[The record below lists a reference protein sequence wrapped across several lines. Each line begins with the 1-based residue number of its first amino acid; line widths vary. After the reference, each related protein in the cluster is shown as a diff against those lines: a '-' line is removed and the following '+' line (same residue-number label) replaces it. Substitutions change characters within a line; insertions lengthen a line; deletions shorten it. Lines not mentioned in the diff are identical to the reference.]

1 MMMKRRRYRET
12 TSRSFLLGSL
22 LFALAATGCQFADDD
37 KSVMQAIAEEHTQ
50 PVVGSAVWLTD
61 LDEAKKQ
68 ATAENK
74 AILAWFARRPCEPVS
89 RELGVLLWRNLLE
102 KPEFEA
108 YAKKKFVLLDVPYS
122 DEGEQLYS
130 HFRIIVDPTLLVL
143 TPEGEVA
150 GGFAT
155 QRSDFSKVQEALD
168 GGSDNA
174 KALRRARKL
183 HGDARAKALF
193 ACYMAIP
200 ENLRYTADPLI
211 AEVRRTDVNNV
222 TGAGEL
228 VVADDQMR
236 HFMRE
241 LAEVGDDKN
250 KMLETFD
257 RLYKSAVRVNKPEL
271 MNMKINY
278 LLTSAKTYEDLE
290 EAEKALLELARLH
303 PEWAPKAK
311 QFIAT
316 ELKDRD
322 AFLRKMAKVREAQ
335 GAR

>member
-1 MMMKRRRYRET
+1 MVIRY
-12 TSRSFLLGSL
+12 LMLGGL
-22 LFALAATGCQFADDD
+22 LFAVTGTGCQFADDD
-37 KSVMQAIAEEHTQ
+37 KSVMQAVSEESTQ

-102 KPEFEA
+102 KPEFAA

-122 DEGEQLYS
+122 GEGEQLYS

-155 QRSDFSKVQEALD
+155 QRSDFSKAQEALD
-168 GGSDNA
+168 RGSDNA

-183 HGDARAKALF
+183 RGDARAKALF

-241 LAEVGDDKN
+241 LAEVGDDKS

-278 LLTSAKTYEDLE
+278 LLTSAKTCEDLE
-290 EAEKALLELARLH
+290 EAEKSLLELARLH

-322 AFLRKMAKVREAQ
+322 AFLRKMDKVRDD
-335 GAR
+335 R

>member
-1 MMMKRRRYRET
+1 MVIRY
-12 TSRSFLLGSL
+12 LMLGGL
-22 LFALAATGCQFADDD
+22 LFAVTGTGCQFADDD
-37 KSVMQAIAEEHTQ
+37 KSVMQAVSEESTQ

-74 AILAWFARRPCEPVS
+74 AILAWFARSPCGPES
-89 RELGVLLWRNLLE
+89 RELGVLLWRDLLE
-102 KPEFEA
+102 KPEFAA

-122 DEGEQLYS
+122 GDGEQLYS
-130 HFRIIVDPTLLVL
+130 HFRIIVNPTLLVL

-150 GGFAT
+150 GGFEC
-155 QRSDFSKVQEALD
+155 QDSDFSKVQEALD
-168 GGSDNA
+168 RGSDNA

-193 ACYMAIP
+193 ACYRAIP
-200 ENLRYTADPLI
+200 VKHSADPLI

-222 TGAGEL
+222 TGAREL

-241 LAEVGDDKN
+241 LAEVGDDKS
-250 KMLETFD
+250 KILETFD

-290 EAEKALLELARLH
+290 EAERALLELARLH

-322 AFLRKMAKVREAQ
+322 AFLRKMDKVRDD
-335 GAR
+335 R

>member
-1 MMMKRRRYRET
+1 MVIRY
-12 TSRSFLLGSL
+12 LMLGGL
-22 LFALAATGCQFADDD
+22 LFAVTGTGCQFADDD
-37 KSVMQAIAEEHTQ
+37 KSVMQAVSEESTQ

-74 AILAWFARRPCEPVS
+74 AILAWFARSPCGPES

-102 KPEFEA
+102 KPEFAA

-122 DEGEQLYS
+122 GEGEQLYS

-150 GGFAT
+150 GGFEC
-155 QRSDFSKVQEALD
+155 QDSDFSKVQEALD
-168 GGSDNA
+168 RGSDNA

-183 HGDARAKALF
+183 RGDARAKALF

-200 ENLRYTADPLI
+200 VKHSADPLI

-241 LAEVGDDKN
+241 LAEVGDDKS

-278 LLTSAKTYEDLE
+278 LLTSAKTCEDLD

-322 AFLRKMAKVREAQ
+322 AFLRKMDKVRDD
-335 GAR
+335 R